1 MTVPHLEWRA
11 VLKNRTFS
19 GARFWLCLQT
29 FDPRIF
35 GARRHHPPSCIE
47 KLQYYNFWRKINL
60 VSFLF
65 QSYPE
70 HMHLTQKILGLSA
83 DPCLV
88 FTVFLVLLKINTLRI
103 FGCRSDL
110 HLQDYLYDGSSS
122 QMQMFFSYKHIKYMC
137 TVVLS
142 PGRFM
147 PSFTLLAGRTEILDS
162 LKATLWGGC

>member
-1 MTVPHLEWRA
+1 MQWKEKAGQVLHISSCLSSPSLMTVPHLEWRA

-35 GARRHHPPSCIE
+35 GARRRHPPSCIE

-60 VSFLF
+60 VSLLF
-65 QSYPE
+65 QSHPE

-122 QMQMFFSYKHIKYMC
+122 QMQMFFL
-137 TVVLS
+137 VLNTS
-142 PGRFM
+142 
-147 PSFTLLAGRTEILDS
+147 STCVL
-162 LKATLWGGC
+162 